1 MINGKIETFCE
12 ENNMT
17 FLYLLLANLEVRRLS
32 DLPRSIRNKFDSKL
46 TETALEHVAT
56 GVIPDYIVEEEE
68 EIDLDME

>member
-1 MINGKIETFCE
+1 MVNGKIEGFLE
-12 ENNMT
+12 DNNMT

-32 DLPRSIRNKFDSKL
+32 DLPRTIKDRFDSKL

-56 GVIPDYIVEEEE
+56 GVIPDYIVEEED

>member
-1 MINGKIETFCE
+1 MVNGKIEAFCE

-17 FLYLLLANLEVRRLS
+17 FLYLLLSNLEVRRLS
-32 DLPRSIRNKFDSKL
+32 DLPRTIKDKFENKL

-56 GVIPDYIVEEEE
+56 GVLPDYIVEEED